1 MGVEWF
7 IVAILATWRITSI
20 LHHEAIAL
28 PLRKWLG
35 QDKLGSYPNTFVGKL
50 WDCFWCLSIWVGIVC
65 TVILWLFPPLLVPF
79 ALSAG
84 ALWIER
90 LINPS

>member
-1 MGVEWF
+1 MSAEWW
-7 IVAILATWRITSI
+7 IVTVLATWRITSI
-20 LHHEAIAL
+20 LHHEEIAA

-35 QDKLGSYPNTFVGKL
+35 QDKLGSYPATFWGRL
-50 WDCFWCLSIWVGIVC
+50 YGCFWCLSVWTGAVC
-65 TVILWLFPPLLVPF
+65 ALILWLFPPLLAPF

-90 LINPS
+90 LVNPT